1 MNTMRLKV
9 LMQLDHDALLVHIS
23 HDLGHMFARVAL
35 ATRGCQPHLRLA
47 LLRLSKLWLTGGAF
61 LVRLERRWNRLK
73 WLLLESEA
81 RHSKI

>member
-47 LLRLSKLWLTGGAF
+47 LLRLSKLR
-61 LVRLERRWNRLK
+61 LVSAA
-73 WLLLESEA
+73 LLL
-81 RHSKI
+81 R